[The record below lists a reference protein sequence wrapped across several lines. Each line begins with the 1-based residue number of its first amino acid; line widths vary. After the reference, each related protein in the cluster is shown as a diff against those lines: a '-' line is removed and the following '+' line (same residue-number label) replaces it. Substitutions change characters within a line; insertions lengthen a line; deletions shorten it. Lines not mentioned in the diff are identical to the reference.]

1 MASAL
6 CRKYRDLTPHSL
18 RTLDALQLASAL
30 DSRRLLADPSQSEI
44 ESVTFVTADARL
56 LAITALEGFQTENPA
71 LYA

>member
-6 CRKYRDLTPHSL
+6 RRKYRDLRPHPL
-18 RTLDALQLASAL
+18 RTLGALQLASAL
-30 DSRRLLADPSQSEI
+30 VSRRLLADSSQSEI

-56 LAITALEGFQTENPA
+56 LAIAALDGFQTENPA